1 MKSAA
6 SLILGALIGF
16 SAGSVSAKG
25 RYTRGRTLYFRKCG
39 PCFSMGWKW
48 SPSSL
53 PSRLSLST
61 LARKWKPARVCTW
74 MRKNKRK
81 LKGPGCYPG
90 RISRRQKLAVL
101 YYIMRRVRSKG
112 RIKKPVLKRLSSRL
126 SKRVRFKKTAPG
138 RRARALKRHKNLLEM
153 RRVRRRGRRTGG
165 YTGSLKPKTSGA
177 TTKSRTRAG
186 KATTAR
192 TGR

>member
-1 MKSAA
+1 MKTAV
-6 SLILGALIGF
+6 SLILGALIGL

-53 PSRLSLST
+53 PTRLSLRT
-61 LARKWKPARVCTW
+61 LARKWKPAQVCTW

-90 RISRRQKLAVL
+90 RINRRQKLDIL

-112 RIKKPVLKRLSSRL
+112 RIKKPVLKRLSPRL
-126 SKRVRFKKTAPG
+126 SKRVRFKRTAPE

-153 RRVRRRGRRTGG
+153 RRIRKRGGRSNG
-165 YTGSLKPKTSGA
+165 YTGSLNPKASGA
-177 TTKSRTRAG
+177 TSKSRTRAG
-186 KATTAR
+186 KTAPAR